1 MKQINGGLMNKK
13 LSFNLIFLAI
23 CFMLSVFYSYSAFR
37 LSFESFR
44 SPGPGFIPRIVGVGA
59 AILSAGLFVSD
70 YLKGAR
76 NEAEVDSPLTIFLY
90 LACFC
95 VYAMIFE
102 PLGYVLSTVIFA
114 FALSSIMKNRIWV
127 SALIGIGTGVA
138 LYFIFNLL
146 AVPLPKG
153 ILG

>member
-1 MKQINGGLMNKK
+1 
-13 LSFNLIFLAI
+13 
-23 CFMLSVFYSYSAFR
+23 
-37 LSFESFR
+37 
-44 SPGPGFIPRIVGVGA
+44 
-59 AILSAGLFVSD
+59 
-70 YLKGAR
+70 
-76 NEAEVDSPLTIFLY
+76 
-90 LACFC
+90 
-95 VYAMIFE
+95 MIFE